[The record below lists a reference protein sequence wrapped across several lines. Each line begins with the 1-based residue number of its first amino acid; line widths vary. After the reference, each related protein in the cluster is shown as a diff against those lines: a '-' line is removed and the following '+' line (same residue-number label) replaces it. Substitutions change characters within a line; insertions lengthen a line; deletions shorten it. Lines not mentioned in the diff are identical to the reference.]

1 MTYTDAGVTLSKN
14 GTVDFR
20 LFDGTN
26 AGSNVTGTVGNIDK
40 LAPNSFTP
48 TTSSTTNSIT
58 VTASTTD
65 QAKTTDY
72 GSSGIAGYRFSK
84 DNGSTWTA
92 YQTSGTYTFKE
103 LTQNQSYTIKVETK
117 DNAGNTTQASV
128 TKSTGTVPSNITV
141 SYSTTD
147 WTKGNVTVTAK
158 ANVSGYTLQ
167 YKNGTTWTT
176 YPTAGIT
183 FSKNGTVDFRLFDGT
198 NGGSNVTGTV
208 GNIDK
213 LAPNSFTPT
222 VTSTT
227 NSITVTASATDQAK
241 TADYGSSGIAGYRFF
256 IMDLNEDPL
265 DYGNPATSSWT
276 DWQTSGTYT
285 FTNLPQKQDCIVQV
299 ETVDNAT
306 NVGSGSVKC
315 STSTVPSISTSD
327 IKFTF
332 SPSTITNQ
340 NVKVTVT
347 SNKDTTGYKLQ
358 YKTSKTGKSGEQS
371 SWVTYTSDGITL
383 TRNQEVYIRLVD
395 STGQTSGTYA
405 TGTITIIDKLKPTFR
420 PTNVIRTNT
429 TISIYGY
436 GIDSSDSDNT
446 SSGIAGYRF
455 SKDGGTTWTA
465 YQSTSL
471 PYEFTGLTKG
481 TTYNIKVQVKDN
493 VGNVGDAMSVTTIKT
508 ANYDYIITL
517 DQAGGTGGTEKMYV
531 NNSTNKGIYK
541 DMDCST
547 LFTYGKAGQVVVPT
561 RSGYTFRGYIG
572 DSTISADGTINSGFY
587 TAAINGV
594 INSDQTFTA
603 MWYSFKISL
612 NKNNGTGGY
621 SYLYVVKLKGIYSDE
636 GCTNLLGSGT
646 DGQVT
651 LPTRDGFTF
660 NSYSSGTITST
671 GMILQGFYSTMV
683 TGSINSDISLSAEWY
698 THKIILDKNG
708 GTGGDTTLY
717 VASKK
722 AIYKDAGCTNML
734 AASKDGVVSVPTKT
748 GYTFNGYG
756 GSISAAG
763 AINIGFYGYA
773 VGTATSTLTLTA
785 TWK

>member
-1 MTYTDAGVTLSKN
+1 M
-14 GTVDFR
+14 
-20 LFDGTN
+20 
-26 AGSNVTGTVGNIDK
+26 
-40 LAPNSFTP
+40 
-48 TTSSTTNSIT
+48 
-58 VTASTTD
+58 
-65 QAKTTDY
+65 
-72 GSSGIAGYRFSK
+72 
-84 DNGSTWTA
+84 
-92 YQTSGTYTFKE
+92 
-103 LTQNQSYTIKVETK
+103 
-117 DNAGNTTQASV
+117 
-128 TKSTGTVPSNITV
+128 
-141 SYSTTD
+141 
-147 WTKGNVTVTAK
+147 
-158 ANVSGYTLQ
+158 
-167 YKNGTTWTT
+167 
-176 YPTAGIT
+176 
-183 FSKNGTVDFRLFDGT
+183 DFRLFDGT

-222 VTSTT
+222 ATSTT
-227 NSITVTASATDQAK
+227 NSVTVTASATDQAK
-241 TADYGSSGIAGYRFF
+241 TTDYGSSGIAGYRFSK
-256 IMDLNEDPL
+256 DN
-265 DYGNPATSSWT
+265 GSTWT
-276 DWQTSGTYT
+276 AYQASGTYT
-285 FTNLPQKQDCIVQV
+285 YSNLTQNQSYTIKV
-299 ETVDNAT
+299 EAKDNAGNT
-306 NVGSGSVKC
+306 TQASVTK
-315 STSTVPSISTSD
+315 STGIVASADV
-327 IKFTF
+327 KFAF
-332 SPSTITNQ
+332 SPSTETNQ
-340 NVKVTVT
+340 DVKVTVT
-347 SNKDTTGYKLQ
+347 SNKDITGYTLQ
-358 YKTSKTGKSGEQS
+358 YKTSKTGNSGEVS
-371 SWVTYTSDGITL
+371 DWTTYPSAGIIL

-541 DMDCST
+541 DMDCSI

-587 TAAINGV
+587 TAAINGT

-612 NKNNGTGGY
+612 NKKNGTGGY
-621 SYLYVVKLKGIYSDE
+621 SYLYVVKLKGIYSDV

-763 AINIGFYGYA
+763 AINTGFYGYA
-773 VGTATSTLTLTA
+773 VGTATSTLKLTA